1 MLSYTASVAVVCGFR
16 YRGLI
21 FQTPA
26 MGFIM
31 PMPWLDRPVFESFGP
46 HFVLNAQGLVADL
59 DAAMGAC
66 FAGSLL
72 LPYLAHK
79 CVHPPLTRDR
89 AMFAG
94 A

>member
-1 MLSYTASVAVVCGFR
+1 MAVVCGFR

-31 PMPWLDRPVFESFGP
+31 PTPWLDRPIFEFFGT
-46 HFVLNAQGLVADL
+46 HFLLNAQRLAADL
-59 DAAMGAC
+59 GAAMGAC

>member
-1 MLSYTASVAVVCGFR
+1 MAVVCGFP
-16 YRGLI
+16 YKGLI
-21 FQTPA
+21 FQTRD

-31 PMPWLDRPVFESFGP
+31 PTPWLDRPIFEFFGA
-46 HFVLNAQGLVADL
+46 HFLLNAKRLAADL
-59 DAAMGAC
+59 GPAMGAC

-72 LPYLAHK
+72 WPYLAHK
-79 CVHPPLTRDR
+79 CAHPPLTRDR

>member
-1 MLSYTASVAVVCGFR
+1 MAVVCGFR
-16 YRGLI
+16 YKGLI
-21 FQTPA
+21 FQTRD

-31 PMPWLDRPVFESFGP
+31 PTPWLDTPIYEFFGA
-46 HFVLNAQGLVADL
+46 HFVLSAERIAVDL
-59 DAAMGAC
+59 SAAMGAC
-66 FAGSLL
+66 FADSLL

-79 CVHPPLTRDR
+79 CANPPLTRDR

>member
-1 MLSYTASVAVVCGFR
+1 
-16 YRGLI
+16 
-21 FQTPA
+21 

-31 PMPWLDRPVFESFGP
+31 PTPWLDRPIFEFFRT
-46 HFVLNAQGLVADL
+46 HFLLNAERLAADL
-59 DAAMGAC
+59 GAAMGAC

>member
-1 MLSYTASVAVVCGFR
+1 MLSYTASVAVVCEFR

-46 HFVLNAQGLVADL
+46 HFVLTAQGLAAEL
-59 DAAMGAC
+59 GAAMGAC
-66 FAGSLL
+66 FAGRLL

-79 CVHPPLTRDR
+79 CAHTPLTRDR

>member
-1 MLSYTASVAVVCGFR
+1 MAVVCGFR

-21 FQTPA
+21 FQPPA

-31 PMPWLDRPVFESFGP
+31 PTPWLDRPIFEFFRT
-46 HFVLNAQGLVADL
+46 HFLLNAERLAADL
-59 DAAMGAC
+59 GAAMGAC